1 MKRLYTFFCL
11 IFAGAMLTTANGQYS
26 ETGWANYYSD
36 YFQGRQTA
44 YGELYDRAQFTCAH
58 RTLGQGTLLRI
69 TRTDNGR
76 SVVVRVNDK
85 GPFTEGFVVSLSLA
99 GALAIGLDEV
109 GKARVQVD
117 VVGYSPTNQPYTGV
131 QSQAPAEYN
140 TYTARSAYAEPKE
153 YSTEVRTATSYNPAM
168 PTSKELLPKTASS
181 STSYVVPKEYSTV
194 PSRQTE
200 PPQRYEMTY
209 KSPQSYGP
217 VPPSTARTASPATSL
232 PQPVEYYNYTDSRST
247 WTAKGVPPSA
257 QPQNY
262 STTAAP
268 GASQIRYV
276 QKGSGLYGIQIGSYG
291 SRENAERQ
299 AQALLNQ
306 GVSYLYI
313 MQAAS
318 GNATIYRLISG
329 GFAELSEAE
338 AHLQQLRSLYLVNGF
353 IMRM

>member
-1 MKRLYTFFCL
+1 MKRLYTFFYL
-11 IFAGAMLTTANGQYS
+11 ILAISSSTSVNGQYS

-58 RTLGQGTLLRI
+58 RTLGQGTLLRV

-117 VVGYSPTNQPYTGV
+117 VVGYAAANQPYTGT

-140 TYTARSAYAEPKE
+140 TYTARSAYAQPKE
-153 YSTEVRTATSYNPAM
+153 YSTETRTATSYNPAM
-168 PTSKELLPKTASS
+168 PTSKELLPKTAASKP
-181 STSYVVPKEYSTV
+181 SYVVPKEYSTV

-200 PPQRYEMTY
+200 APQSYEMTY

-217 VPPSTARTASPATSL
+217 VPPTTARSTAPASNTS
-232 PQPVEYYNYTDSRST
+232 PQQPVEYYNYTDSRSG
-247 WTAKGVPPSA
+247 WTAKGVS
-257 QPQNY
+257 PQSY

-268 GASQIRYV
+268 SASQIRYV

-291 SRENAERQ
+291 SRDNAERQ

-306 GVSYLYI
+306 GVPYLYI

-338 AHLQQLRSLYLVNGF
+338 THLQQIRSQYLVNGF
-353 IMRM
+353 VTRM

>member
-1 MKRLYTFFCL
+1 MNRLYTFICA
-11 IFAGAMLTTANGQYS
+11 ILTGLTLHPAQCQYS
-26 ETGWANYYSD
+26 EVGWANYYSD

-44 YGELYDRAQFTCAH
+44 YGELYDRVQFTCAH
-58 RTLGQGTLLRI
+58 RTLGQGTLIRV
-69 TRTDNGR
+69 TRMDNGR

-117 VVGYSPTNQPYTGV
+117 IVGYSATNQPYTGV

-140 TYTARSAYAEPKE
+140 TYTARSANTQPRE
-153 YSTEVRTATSYNPAM
+153 YSTEVRTSTAYNPAM
-168 PTSKELLPKTASS
+168 PTSKELLPKAVSS
-181 STSYVVPKEYSTV
+181 SPSYVVPKEYSAV
-194 PSRQTE
+194 PSRQAE
-200 PPQRYEMTY
+200 APQSYEMTY

-217 VPPSTARTASPATSL
+217 VPQSTLRATSPTSNPS
-232 PQPVEYYNYTDSRST
+232 PQPVDYYSYTDSRNT
-247 WTAKGVPPSA
+247 WTAKGVSPQSYSAAAAPSA
-257 QPQNY
+257 SP
-262 STTAAP
+262 
-268 GASQIRYV
+268 IRYV

-306 GVSYLYI
+306 GVPYLYI
-313 MQAAS
+313 MQAVS
-318 GNATIYRLISG
+318 GNTTIYRLISG

-338 AHLQQLRSLYLVNGF
+338 AHLQQIRSQYLVNGF
-353 IMRM
+353 MMRM